1 MSEKRRDN
9 RNRILREGEYQR
21 KDGRYRFCYI
31 DEDGKEKNVYSW
43 RLDKNDPMPKGK
55 KREPSLREKEKQIEA
70 DLFDRIVTNG
80 GNYTVLELVEKY
92 ISLKT
97 GVRHNTVAGYKTVI
111 NMLKKESF
119 GNLRIDKVRL
129 SDAKAWLIKLQQ
141 IDGRG
146 YSSIHSIRGV
156 LRPAFQM
163 AVDDDLL
170 RKNPFE
176 FELAS
181 VIVNDSVTR
190 EAITRKQQRDLL
202 KFIQEDK
209 HFSRYYD
216 AIYILFHTGLRIS
229 EFCGLTVSE
238 IEFGEMRIKVNHQ
251 LQRTAQMQYV
261 IEEPKTDKGIR
272 YVPMTEAV
280 AACFR
285 RIIANR
291 KTPKVEPMV
300 EGYAG
305 FLFLDKNDMPMVA
318 LHWEKY
324 LEHIIQ
330 KYNRIYRI
338 QMPKVTP
345 HVCRHTFCS
354 NMAKSGMNPKTLQYT
369 MGHAD
374 ISVTLNTYT
383 HVNFDD
389 AKEEVYRIANS

>member
-21 KDGRYRFCYI
+21 KDWRYRFRYI

-92 ISLKT
+92 VSLKT

-170 RKNPFE
+170 RKNTFE

-238 IEFGEMRIKVNHQ
+238 IEFGEMRIKVDHQ
-251 LQRTAQMQYV
+251 LHTAQMQYV

-354 NMAKSGMNPKTLQYT
+354 NMAKSGMNPKTLQYI

>member
-21 KDGRYRFCYI
+21 KDGRYRFRYI

-92 ISLKT
+92 VSLKT

-202 KFIQEDK
+202 KFIQEDR

-216 AIYILFHTGLRIS
+216 AIYILFHRASYLRVLWAD
-229 EFCGLTVSE
+229 G
-238 IEFGEMRIKVNHQ
+238 
-251 LQRTAQMQYV
+251 
-261 IEEPKTDKGIR
+261 
-272 YVPMTEAV
+272 
-280 AACFR
+280 FR
-285 RIIANR
+285 NR
-291 KTPKVEPMV
+291 VWRNAYQGRP
-300 EGYAG
+300 
-305 FLFLDKNDMPMVA
+305 
-318 LHWEKY
+318 
-324 LEHIIQ
+324 
-330 KYNRIYRI
+330 
-338 QMPKVTP
+338 
-345 HVCRHTFCS
+345 
-354 NMAKSGMNPKTLQYT
+354 
-369 MGHAD
+369 
-374 ISVTLNTYT
+374 SVTAYCT
-383 HVNFDD
+383 D
-389 AKEEVYRIANS
+389 AVCDRRTKN

>member
-21 KDGRYRFCYI
+21 KDGRYRFRYI

-92 ISLKT
+92 VSLKT

-229 EFCGLTVSE
+229 EFCGLTISE
-238 IEFGEMRIKVNHQ
+238 IEFGEMRIKVDHQ

-261 IEEPKTDKGIR
+261 FAELLPTERHQKLNRWWKDMLDFYFWIKTICRWLPFTGRSTWSIS
-272 YVPMTEAV
+272 
-280 AACFR
+280 FR
-285 RIIANR
+285 NTTGFTVSRCR
-291 KTPKVEPMV
+291 KLLLM
-300 EGYAG
+300 YAG
-305 FLFLDKNDMPMVA
+305 TPFA
-318 LHWEKY
+318 LIW
-324 LEHIIQ
+324 Q
-330 KYNRIYRI
+330 
-338 QMPKVTP
+338 
-345 HVCRHTFCS
+345 
-354 NMAKSGMNPKTLQYT
+354 NP
-369 MGHAD
+369 G
-374 ISVTLNTYT
+374 
-383 HVNFDD
+383 
-389 AKEEVYRIANS
+389 

>member
-21 KDGRYRFCYI
+21 KDGRYRFRYI

-92 ISLKT
+92 VSLKT

-163 AVDDDLL
+163 AVDDDMIL
-170 RKNPFE
+170 KNPFD
-176 FELAS
+176 FEMGS
-181 VIVNDSVTR
+181 VLINDSNKR
-190 EAITRKQQRDLL
+190 EALSPQDQKRFLEFVKN
-202 KFIQEDK
+202 DK
-209 HFSRYYD
+209 HYSRYYD
-216 AIYILFHTGLRIS
+216 AF
-229 EFCGLTVSE
+229 F
-238 IEFGEMRIKVNHQ
+238 
-251 LQRTAQMQYV
+251 
-261 IEEPKTDKGIR
+261 
-272 YVPMTEAV
+272 
-280 AACFR
+280 
-285 RIIANR
+285 
-291 KTPKVEPMV
+291 
-300 EGYAG
+300 
-305 FLFLDKNDMPMVA
+305 
-318 LHWEKY
+318 
-324 LEHIIQ
+324 
-330 KYNRIYRI
+330 
-338 QMPKVTP
+338 
-345 HVCRHTFCS
+345 
-354 NMAKSGMNPKTLQYT
+354 
-369 MGHAD
+369 
-374 ISVTLNTYT
+374 ISV
-383 HVNFDD
+383 
-389 AKEEVYRIANS
+389 

>member
-55 KREPSLREKEKQIEA
+55 KRESSLREKEKQIEA

-92 ISLKT
+92 VSLKT

-146 YSSIHSIRGV
+146 YSSINSIRGV

-229 EFCGLTVSE
+229 EFCGLTISE
-238 IEFGEMRIKVNHQ
+238 IEFGEMRIKVDHQ

-324 LEHIIQ
+324 MEHIIQ

-354 NMAKSGMNPKTLQYT
+354 NMAKSGMNPKTLQYI